1 LNDAGGDAVTDL
13 TANEMAERIVR
24 SLKQNSADFERQ
36 RLEQRRASVRQLVV
50 IFLVFAVGVAA
61 GALLKGAL

>member
-1 LNDAGGDAVTDL
+1 
-13 TANEMAERIVR
+13 MAERIVR
-24 SLKQNSADFERQ
+24 SLRQNSADFERQ
-36 RLEQRRASVRQLVV
+36 RLERRRAGMRQLAV